1 MRFEQAWLGSREI
14 PAVLCPFACVFAVVF
29 SILCAGAQPAWASPA
44 ATTTALSVTSAG
56 NAVTTVAVGSAV
68 TLTATV
74 TADNSPV
81 APGQVNFC
89 DATAK
94 YCTDI
99 HLLGTAQLTSAGT
112 ATLKLRPG
120 VGSHSYKAV
129 FVGTTASA
137 ASASTDSSLAVTG
150 LSPTIS
156 TIAMSGNPGDYT
168 LTATVS
174 GNGAASPAGTVSFL
188 DTSNSNQSLATAP
201 LTPMAAGL
209 NLLSPV
215 AIAFFAGG
223 PANFVV
229 GDFNG
234 DGIPDIASP
243 EGGPDGDVSV
253 GLGKG
258 DGTFTPGTGGTV
270 TPGFGF
276 QAGLVAGDFNGDGK
290 LDLAIAS
297 LNSPS
302 YTDATNLGTV
312 TVLLGD
318 GGGAFA
324 QVSASPI
331 NSPING
337 DEPDE
342 LLAIVTADFNGD
354 GNLDLAVLNG
364 GSNTLTILLGNGD
377 GTFTAAASPAT
388 GNNPSAIAVGDFNGD
403 GKADLAVTDSASNT
417 VTILLSNGD
426 GTFAAAASPATGNNP
441 GSVAVGDFNGD
452 GNLDLAVANQ
462 VGVTILLGKGDG
474 TFAAGSSLA
483 ITGPDT
489 IAVGDFNGDG
499 IADLAVGGSA
509 TAVLLGNREG
519 TFSAP
524 SASLNSPYGDQWLV
538 AADFNGDGR
547 TDLAYLVPNGD
558 DGYVTIG
565 FSESQSATA
574 TANNISVSPAGLNLP
589 THLVETSYPG
599 DTAYSNSISTTTGLI
614 GQAPFTLSGAIN
626 TLISILPGTS
636 SSTPVAVTP
645 VAGFTGNV
653 ALTCSVF
660 TAPAVANP
668 ATCSITSSVTISG
681 TTAATATLTITAPA
695 QVTSTTGYN
704 VTVTGASGGASETI
718 TFQQV
723 LVPFGAFTMTGTP
736 VTVEAGSTGNS
747 TITITPSAAFT
758 GTVALQCNVVDTGT
772 GTEPGCSMTPSVASS
787 GTTAPVNASLSI
799 LTDLGTVAGNY
810 SVTVLGTAMNG
821 ANSGSPVGVT
831 VPVTVTPGPS
841 FTLTSTP
848 VTIAAGGAATAMM
861 TITPSLGFTGSV
873 ILSCVPDYVPDQPN
887 CTSPAP
893 ATVSG
898 TTPVNVSIS
907 VTIDAA
913 APPGSY
919 TVEVDSPSMTGDLIH
934 AFITVTVPVPVPA
947 FTLTNTAVSIASPG
961 ATGTS
966 TITITPSGGFTG
978 NVALSCTVTG
988 PAAVVDPPTCAL
1000 PAQAAVTG
1008 TGAVTA
1014 MLTVYTTGVT
1024 TSAPTGYVAKA
1035 EKPPKRIFAI
1045 GGSAVMSML
1054 FLFGIP
1060 ARRRRWKTFLSS
1072 LIFVA
1077 IGGAF
1082 IGCGGMGNTPAANPG
1097 TTLGTYTVTVT
1108 ATSGTIMQSTAVSV
1122 GVN

>member
-129 FVGTTASA
+129 FVGTTANA
-137 ASASTDSSLAVTG
+137 ASASTASALAVTG
-150 LSPTIS
+150 LYPTIS
-156 TIAMSGNPGDYT
+156 TIAASGNPGDYT

-174 GNGAASPAGTVSFL
+174 GNGSASPTGTVSFL
-188 DTSNSNQSLATAP
+188 DTSNSNQSLAVAP
-201 LTPMAAGL
+201 LTPVAAGL
-209 NLLSPV
+209 NLLSSGL
-215 AIAFFAGG
+215 AAAAGFAE
-223 PANFVV
+223 NFAV

-234 DGIPDIASP
+234 DGIPDLASP
-243 EGGPDGDVSV
+243 EGDVSV
-253 GLGKG
+253 ALGNG
-258 DGTFTPGTGGTV
+258 DGTFTPGIGAPANSV
-270 TPGFGF
+270 
-276 QAGLVAGDFNGDGK
+276 GLVASITSGDFNGDGK
-290 LDLAIAS
+290 LDLAVAS
-297 LNSPS
+297 SIYNESDPAAS
-302 YTDATNLGTV
+302 TGSV
-312 TVLLGD
+312 TVFSGD
-318 GGGAFA
+318 GGGGFA
-324 QVSASPI
+324 QVFTSPI
-331 NSPING
+331 AGAVNG
-337 DEPDE
+337 TAPF
-342 LLAIVTADFNGD
+342 AIVTGDFNGD
-354 GNLDLAVLNG
+354 GNLDLAVVNPS
-364 GSNTLTILLGNGD
+364 SNTVTILLGHGDGTFIAAANPATANSPSAIAVGDFNGDGKLDLAVTNSASNTATILLGNGD

-388 GNNPSAIAVGDFNGD
+388 DKNPESIVVGDFNGD
-403 GKADLAVTDSASNT
+403 G
-417 VTILLSNGD
+417 I
-426 GTFAAAASPATGNNP
+426 P
-441 GSVAVGDFNGD
+441 
-452 GNLDLAVANQ
+452 DLAVANQ
-462 VGVTILLGKGDG
+462 TGNDVTILLGKGDG
-474 TFAAGSSLA
+474 TFTVGSSPA
-483 ITGPDT
+483 FTGPDT

-499 IADLAVGGSA
+499 IADLAVGGSV
-509 TAVLLGNREG
+509 TAILLGNGDG

-524 SASLNSPYGDQWLV
+524 VASLNSLYGDQWVV

-547 TDLAYLVPNGD
+547 TDLAYLTPNED
-558 DGYVTIG
+558 DGYITIE

-574 TANNISVSPAGLNLP
+574 TANNVSVSPAGLNLP
-589 THLVETSYPG
+589 THPVETSYPG

-787 GTTAPVNASLSI
+787 GTTAPVTASLSI

-848 VTIAAGGAATAMM
+848 VTIAAGGTATAMM

-1035 EKPPKRIFAI
+1035 EKPLKRIFAI

-1082 IGCGGMGNTPAANPG
+1082 IGCGGMGNTPDANPG

-1108 ATSGTIMQSTAVSV
+1108 ATSGAIMQSTSVTV